1 MLTWWWY
8 CHGMGFYGSLISCLI
23 LSLYPVCCV
32 MSLVGMFHCLF
43 TCCSQCSVPVLCSWA
58 PPQFDCSPIPVSHQS
73 CWHCLIPSA
82 PCVPASVPCASIGT
96 LFCFSIFLCFLD
108 LPLSVFVLHVYGLTL
123 SVLIRIF
130 FCLNLT
136 GVTTVWMPI
145 PNTLERRASFF
156 VNWIIWVNIQSIS

>member
-43 TCCSQCSVPVLCSWA
+43 TCCSRPVFLGSPPVWLLPYSCLTSVLLALPYSQCSLCSCQRSLRFNWY
-58 PPQFDCSPIPVSHQS
+58 
-73 CWHCLIPSA
+73 LI
-82 PCVPASVPCASIGT
+82 
-96 LFCFSIFLCFLD
+96 LFFYFSFFLD
-108 LPLSVFVLHVYGLTL
+108 LPLSVFVLRVYGLTL